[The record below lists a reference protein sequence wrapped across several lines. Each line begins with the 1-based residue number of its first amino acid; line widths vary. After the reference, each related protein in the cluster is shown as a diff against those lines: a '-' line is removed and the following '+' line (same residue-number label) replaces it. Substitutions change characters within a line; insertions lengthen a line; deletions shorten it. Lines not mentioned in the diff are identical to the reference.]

1 MTTLSEALNIIQDPT
16 LTYHQELL
24 ALARL
29 GESTDDSLRYSDEYY
44 EAKRKGALC
53 DLNEGVMP
61 YRPRYI
67 CPDYE
72 LLFQKGCSFLGLEPP
87 KDLLEAVNVLEIFYC
102 HVPSITSF
110 PVYLGD
116 LDKLLEP
123 FVRKEDR
130 AFAKK
135 VLGLFLRNIDRV
147 QTDSFVHA
155 DIGPE
160 DSLTARI
167 LLELT
172 EEMQLAVP
180 NLTLR
185 YDPEKTSDDFAL
197 ACVRCMLKTA
207 KPSFANHRMFV

>member
-1 MTTLSEALNIIQDPT
+1 MSEALKIIQDPT
-16 LTYHQELL
+16 LTYKQELL

-29 GESTDDSLRYSDEYY
+29 GESTDDSLRYSDAYY
-44 EAKRKGALC
+44 EAKKKGALC

-72 LLFQKGCSFLGLEPP
+72 LLFREGCKFLELDPP
-87 KDLLEAVNVLEIFYC
+87 KDLLEAVNALEIFYC

-123 FVRKEDR
+123 FVVREDR

-135 VLGLFLRNIDRV
+135 
-147 QTDSFVHA
+147 
-155 DIGPE
+155 
-160 DSLTARI
+160 
-167 LLELT
+167 
-172 EEMQLAVP
+172 
-180 NLTLR
+180 
-185 YDPEKTSDDFAL
+185 
-197 ACVRCMLKTA
+197 
-207 KPSFANHRMFV
+207 